1 MLIFFNRK
9 TIFLQVRAI
18 AKKYKLQY
26 DQMAIESS
34 AKEQGAEKAQQT
46 EASLAATQTQLAE
59 AQTKLTEAEAEV
71 QKLQLSV
78 SEATKQVI
86 F

>member
-1 MLIFFNRK
+1 M
-9 TIFLQVRAI
+9 VV
-18 AKKYKLQY
+18 
-26 DQMAIESS
+26 ESS
-34 AKEQGAEKAQQT
+34 AKDSGIEKAQQT

-71 QKLQLSV
+71 QRLQLSV
-78 SEATKQVI
+78 SEANKQVI